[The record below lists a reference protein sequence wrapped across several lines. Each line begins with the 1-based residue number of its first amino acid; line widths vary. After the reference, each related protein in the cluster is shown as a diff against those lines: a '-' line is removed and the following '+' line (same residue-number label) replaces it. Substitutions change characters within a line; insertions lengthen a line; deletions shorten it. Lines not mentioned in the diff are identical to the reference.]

1 MILSREKQAEIK
13 KDIVGIINEN
23 RYVKGNHKMAV
34 VNTAKIAEDFAR
46 YVNIIFGNCI
56 EGELEEKEVK
66 RAEPIEEMIPLF

>member
-13 KDIVGIINEN
+13 KNIVGIINEN

-66 RAEPIEEMIPLF
+66 KAEPIKEMIPLF

>member
-1 MILSREKQAEIK
+1 MVLSQEKQAEIK

-56 EGELEEKEVK
+56 EGELEEKVVK
-66 RAEPIEEMIPLF
+66 RAEPIKEMIPLF